1 MSRFIKWAAP
11 MAAFALLLSL
21 AAIGARAEDAKKETG
36 KIEGTVKDK
45 DGKAVNGLTVSLFH
59 PPSKAEK
66 KSAKLAEKGEKPAKG
81 EKPVAVASATTD
93 SDGKFTMNDVP
104 AGDYM
109 IVARQKGVGQAREK
123 VSVKAGETTS
133 IDLKLEYKEKKGGE
147 KPAPTAAK

>member
-11 MAAFALLLSL
+11 VAAFALLLSL

-59 PPSKAEK
+59 PMGKAEK
-66 KSAKLAEKGEKPAKG
+66 KSAKLAEKGEKPEKPAKG

-104 AGDYM
+104 VGDYM
-109 IVARQKGVGQAREK
+109 IVAR
-123 VSVKAGETTS
+123 
-133 IDLKLEYKEKKGGE
+133 
-147 KPAPTAAK
+147 